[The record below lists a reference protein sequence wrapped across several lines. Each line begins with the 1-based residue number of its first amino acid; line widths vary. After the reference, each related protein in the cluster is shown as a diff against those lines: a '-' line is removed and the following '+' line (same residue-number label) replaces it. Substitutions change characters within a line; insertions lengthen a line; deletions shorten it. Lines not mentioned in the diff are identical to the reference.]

1 MNLRKAL
8 LCLPLLACLA
18 ACDGI
23 NLTPIDPGQKPSDK
37 DSTEVKDPEKPDDP
51 VVPAINMTKT
61 GLEYMYDTSVIPEIH
76 VKVSAEQ
83 WAKLLSLYDA
93 NSKTKQYVS
102 CDITYIK
109 GEEKTDITNAGLR
122 LRGNTSRRRPQ
133 DNEGRMH
140 HCHFG
145 LNFRKFVKDS
155 DHEIHGARKANLK
168 WFKDDAAYVREL
180 YC

>member
-76 VKVSAEQ
+76 VKVSA
-83 WAKLLSLYDA
+83 
-93 NSKTKQYVS
+93 
-102 CDITYIK
+102 
-109 GEEKTDITNAGLR
+109 
-122 LRGNTSRRRPQ
+122 
-133 DNEGRMH
+133 
-140 HCHFG
+140 
-145 LNFRKFVKDS
+145 
-155 DHEIHGARKANLK
+155 
-168 WFKDDAAYVREL
+168 
-180 YC
+180 